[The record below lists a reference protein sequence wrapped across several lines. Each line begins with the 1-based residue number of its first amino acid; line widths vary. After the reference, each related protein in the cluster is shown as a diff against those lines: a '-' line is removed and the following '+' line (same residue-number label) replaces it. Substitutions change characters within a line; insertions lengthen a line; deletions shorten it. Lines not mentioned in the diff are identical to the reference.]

1 MNNQRRIGF
10 IGSGRVA
17 TALGQA
23 FASAGENVVA
33 VASRSRHRAEACA
46 SGIAGCA
53 AFDTA
58 QQVVDTSDLV
68 FLAVTDG
75 AIAPLV
81 ESLHWRAGVMVVHC
95 SGATA
100 LSALAPAQAYGVAIG
115 SFHPLLMFSDPET
128 ALRSLPDCAIALE
141 AREPLLAT
149 LEVLVRKLGS
159 QSLFVPPEARA
170 AYHAASHYGA
180 AFVCVLLDQGMKI
193 LAAGGM
199 KDDVSRRALL
209 ALARSTL
216 DAIEKSDPAHA
227 MAGVY
232 ARGDAGTARRHV
244 EALDAIKP
252 PVATLYRDLARHSIA
267 LAEQANRID
276 GPVAD
281 ALRSVLGDGEK
292 SPGPPTES

>member
-1 MNNQRRIGF
+1 MAFAFLLGLLARLQLPRPKPF
-10 IGSGRVA
+10 IA
-17 TALGQA
+17 ALG
-23 FASAGENVVA
+23 
-33 VASRSRHRAEACA
+33 
-46 SGIAGCA
+46 
-53 AFDTA
+53 
-58 QQVVDTSDLV
+58 
-68 FLAVTDG
+68 
-75 AIAPLV
+75 
-81 ESLHWRAGVMVVHC
+81 
-95 SGATA
+95 
-100 LSALAPAQAYGVAIG
+100 PAQALWLLSLFAAFYRRNVDA
-115 SFHPLLMFSDPET
+115 SLLVRECVPPLRGAD
-128 ALRSLPDCAIALE
+128 LE
-141 AREPLLAT
+141 RLAGQLGLAAT

-199 KDDVSRRALL
+199 KDDVSRGALL

-244 EALDAIKP
+244 EALDAIRP

-276 GPVAD
+276 RPVAD